1 MFNSI
6 QKKLLSIVIFSI
18 LLIVIITT
26 VISIKLT
33 YANSNET
40 LVEFERSIISEKKEL
55 LKNEVLTVYTIIE
68 AIIKESNNIDEAKKR
83 IIKTISSSR
92 FLKGSGYFFAYEK
105 VGDNYYFAFHGTK
118 PQLNGTKTDITKPDI
133 KGFQFRKALIDT
145 ANDDDK
151 FVEYFYKKPNT
162 NEILKK
168 FSFSKYIKELNWTI
182 VTGIYVDDIEKKIT
196 KEKQRIDKDVNS
208 LIFTLIT
215 IIVVLL
221 ICVIVVVSYIS
232 KIILI
237 NPLKI
242 FEEGLLSFLSFL
254 NKEKKDVSLIN
265 INNKDE
271 IGLMT
276 NRINQN
282 IIKIKKTI
290 EEEDKVIEDVT
301 KVVNEVSSGILT
313 KKVETKTTNSVI
325 NKLTKE
331 LNTMIMNLYTT
342 INHTIEVLKLY
353 ENRDF
358 TQKTTISCKGELCS
372 LTSGVNKLGE
382 EISIM
387 LKTNLENSEIL
398 DKSANNLTTNMN
410 RLTVSAN
417 EQAASLEETAAA
429 LEEITETMRANSNN
443 ITELSSNSIILKD
456 EVNRGKDLA
465 KKTSTSM
472 EQINTNVNAITE
484 SISIIDQISFQTN
497 ILSLNAAVEAATA
510 GEAGKG
516 FAVVAGEVRNLATRS
531 AEAAKEIKE
540 LVQSA
545 TLSATEG
552 KDIVNSMYEG
562 YEKLNDNIINTT
574 SIVET
579 VTLNSKEQM
588 IGVEQI
594 NSAVGELDK
603 TTQENA
609 AIASEINEV
618 VKNVHNMA
626 DEIVKEVQKS
636 KFEK

>member
-6 QKKLLSIVIFSI
+6 QKKLLSIVTFSV

-26 VISIKLT
+26 IISIRLT
-33 YANSNET
+33 YSNSIKT
-40 LVEFERSIISEKKEL
+40 LVEFERSIVSEKKEL

-68 AIIKESNNIDEAKKR
+68 AIIKDSNDIDEAKKR
-83 IIKTISSSR
+83 IISNVSNSR

-105 VGDNYYFAFHGTK
+105 VGDDYYFAFHGTK

-133 KGFQFRKALIDT
+133 KGFQFRKALIDSG
-145 ANDDDK
+145 NDDDK
-151 FVEYFYKKPNT
+151 FIEYFYKKPKT
-162 NEILKK
+162 DEILKK
-168 FSFSKYIKELNWTI
+168 FSFSKYVKELNWTI
-182 VTGIYVDDIEKKIT
+182 VTGIYVDDIEKKIL
-196 KEKQRIDKDVNS
+196 KEKQRIDEDVNS
-208 LIFTLIT
+208 LIFTLLT
-215 IIVVLL
+215 IVILLL
-221 ICVIVVVSYIS
+221 ICVIAAVSYIS

-237 NPLKI
+237 NPLKV

-254 NKEKKDVSLIN
+254 NKEKKDVSLIQ
-265 INNKDE
+265 IKNKDE

-276 NRINQN
+276 NRINEN

-290 EEEDKVIEDVT
+290 EQDEKVIEDVT
-301 KVVNEVSSGILT
+301 KVVNDVSSGILT
-313 KKVETKTTNSVI
+313 KKVEAQTTNSVI
-325 NKLTKE
+325 NELTKE

-342 INHTIEVLKLY
+342 INHTIEVLKSY

-372 LTSGVNKLGE
+372 LTNGVNKLGK

-387 LKTNLENSEIL
+387 LKTNLDNSEVL
-398 DKSANNLTTNMN
+398 DESANDLTTNMN

-417 EQAASLEETAAA
+417 QQAASLEETAAA
-429 LEEITETMRANSNN
+429 LEEITETMRANTNN
-443 ITELSSNSIILKD
+443 ITELSSNSVALKD

-465 KKTSTSM
+465 KKTSNSM

-484 SISIIDQISFQTN
+484 SISIIDQIAFQTN

-540 LVQSA
+540 LVESA

-552 KDIVNSMYEG
+552 KNIVNNMYEG
-562 YEKLNDNIINTT
+562 YEKLNENIINTT

-594 NSAVGELDK
+594 NSAIGELDK

-609 AIASEINEV
+609 SIASQINDI
-618 VKNVHNMA
+618 VKNVRNMA
-626 DEIVKEVQKS
+626 DTIVEEVRKS
-636 KFEK
+636 KFDK